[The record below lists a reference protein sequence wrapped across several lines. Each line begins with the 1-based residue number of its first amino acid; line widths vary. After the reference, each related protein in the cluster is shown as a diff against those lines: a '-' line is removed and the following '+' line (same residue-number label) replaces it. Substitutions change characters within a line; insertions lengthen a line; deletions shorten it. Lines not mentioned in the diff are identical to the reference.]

1 MALSI
6 RKQSVELKARA
17 LAARRG
23 LTMTG
28 AIEQALDHELAR
40 DEGEKE
46 ERRRRA
52 RAIVREIQDA
62 VAALPD
68 SGLTEDEIMGWD
80 ENGLPT

>member
-17 LAARRG
+17 LADRRG

-28 AIEQALDHELAR
+28 AIEEALDNELAR

-52 RAIVREIQDA
+52 RAIVREIQEA
-62 VAALPD
+62 VAAMPD